1 MLSTNEQFKIFQ
13 GAQALGEMA
22 IASEYL
28 MIPEGFEDM
37 QFLIKSFPL
46 PITNPE
52 DVIEVPMIGGQTSF
66 TPQIAKTMFKGGIS
80 LKETV
85 HGHAK
90 KFLEAIAAERTVD
103 KRSYFNFTI
112 YQGTVAHH
120 TNVWHCKKAT
130 IFGME
135 PLEVDFENRG
145 VLATYTGQIA
155 YHYFPNV
162 A

>member
-13 GAQALGEMA
+13 GAKALGEMA

-28 MIPEGFEDM
+28 MIPEGYPHM

-46 PITNPE
+46 PVTNPE

-85 HGHAK
+85 VGHAK
-90 KFLEAIAAERTVD
+90 QFLEAIGAERTVSN
-103 KRSYFNFTI
+103 RSYFDFTI
-112 YQGTVAHH
+112 YQGTVQNH
-120 TNVWHCKKAT
+120 TNVWHCKMAT
-130 IFGME
+130 IFGVE

-155 YHYFPNV
+155 YHYFPGIE
-162 A
+162 